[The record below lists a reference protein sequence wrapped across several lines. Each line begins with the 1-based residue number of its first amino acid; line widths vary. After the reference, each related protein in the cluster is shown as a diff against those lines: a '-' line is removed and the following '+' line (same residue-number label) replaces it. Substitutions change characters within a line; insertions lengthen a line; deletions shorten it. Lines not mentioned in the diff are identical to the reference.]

1 MKLHVLFWIFTLWAN
16 LASYAQINT
25 VTFEKLTEL
34 QKEENRPVMVYIHT
48 DWCKYCHAMKQQMLK
63 NSDILNLLNQK
74 YYTVFLNAESKKDI
88 NFNGKVFKYKPT
100 GITTGIH
107 QLAEELGRMDNENS
121 YPALCFL
128 NNKNEIIYQS
138 GGLLSAEAFL
148 NTLEVISRSE
158 N

>member
-1 MKLHVLFWIFTLWAN
+1 MKLHLLFWIFTLLAN
-16 LASYAQINT
+16 AASYAQINT
-25 VTFEKLTEL
+25 ATFEKLTEL
-34 QKEENRPVMVYIHT
+34 QKKENRPVMVYIHT

-63 NSDILNLLNQK
+63 NSEILNILNQK

-88 NFNGKVFKYKPT
+88 SFNGKVFKYKPT

-107 QLAEELGRMDNENS
+107 QLAEALGRMDDENS

-128 NNKNEIIYQS
+128 NDKNEIIYQS
-138 GGLLSAEAFL
+138 GGFLSAEAFL
-148 NTLEVISRSE
+148 KTLKVISRSD